1 MPLLNDVHSQL
12 NATAV
17 AAIYRPR
24 TVADIQELLHRAR
37 AMRQKVSVS
46 GGRHAM
52 GGQQFASNAV
62 HLDMTAMHQVL
73 QADATQGLLHMEAG
87 AMWPEIIAATRAMAT
102 SQNGH
107 AWAIRQ
113 KQTGVDQVTLGGSMA
128 VNAHGRGL
136 NLQPMCG
143 DIESLEVLLP
153 DGTLLTCNRQTHAD
167 LFSLV
172 LGGYGLCGIV
182 TSATLRLT
190 PRLRVRRL
198 VDILDLEDAQAAIW
212 RRVEQGCV
220 YGDFQFV
227 IDANDPRF
235 LTRGVLACYE
245 PVTGSTVASAEAS
258 SELPPQAWL
267 ELLHLAYTDKAA
279 AFRRYAQHYLGTH
292 GQVYDADTMQLATY
306 LPDYAKLLES
316 CTTDA
321 PGTKESLIIG
331 EHYVPYENITAFM
344 RAAQKILRDYHSEVI
359 YGTIRAIRQDDVSAL
374 PWAQQDSACVI
385 FNLRT
390 SHTPQGLHTTASTFR
405 ALIDAAIQL
414 GGSYYLCYHRFATA
428 AQLRQAHPQIDAFAK
443 MKKAIDPHELLS
455 SNWWRHITA
464 QLAS

>member
-12 NATAV
+12 NATSV

-24 TVADIQELLHRAR
+24 TVSDIQELLQQAR
-37 AMRQKVSVS
+37 ATRQKVSVS

-52 GGQQFASNAV
+52 GGQQFASNAM

-87 AMWPEIIAATRAMAT
+87 AMWPEIIAATRAMAA
-102 SQNGH
+102 SPNGH

-190 PRLRVRRL
+190 PRLMHGRL
-198 VDILDLEDAQAAIW
+198 
-212 RRVEQGCV
+212 
-220 YGDFQFV
+220 F
-227 IDANDPRF
+227 
-235 LTRGVLACYE
+235 
-245 PVTGSTVASAEAS
+245 
-258 SELPPQAWL
+258 
-267 ELLHLAYTDKAA
+267 
-279 AFRRYAQHYLGTH
+279 
-292 GQVYDADTMQLATY
+292 
-306 LPDYAKLLES
+306 
-316 CTTDA
+316 
-321 PGTKESLIIG
+321 IG
-331 EHYVPYENITAFM
+331 
-344 RAAQKILRDYHSEVI
+344 K
-359 YGTIRAIRQDDVSAL
+359 
-374 PWAQQDSACVI
+374 
-385 FNLRT
+385 
-390 SHTPQGLHTTASTFR
+390 
-405 ALIDAAIQL
+405 
-414 GGSYYLCYHRFATA
+414 
-428 AQLRQAHPQIDAFAK
+428 
-443 MKKAIDPHELLS
+443 
-455 SNWWRHITA
+455 
-464 QLAS
+464 